1 LQRLFESGK
10 ILGYNRKAGEV
21 TLFTRPRRFG
31 KTLNMS
37 MMEKFFSVEG
47 NKGIFEGLEISK
59 EKELC
64 RRIIESIQAE
74 MMR

>member
-1 LQRLFESGK
+1 
-10 ILGYNRKAGEV
+10 
-21 TLFTRPRRFG
+21 
-31 KTLNMS
+31 